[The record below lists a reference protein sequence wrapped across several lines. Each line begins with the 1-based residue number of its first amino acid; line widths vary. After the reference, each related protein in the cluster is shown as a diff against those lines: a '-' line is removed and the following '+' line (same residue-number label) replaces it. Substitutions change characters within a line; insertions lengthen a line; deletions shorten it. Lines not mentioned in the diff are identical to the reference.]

1 MSGPGIEP
9 LHDDDPTWLGPYRLL
24 GRIASGGMG
33 RIYLGRG
40 ADGDLAALKTLLT
53 DGEVGAVNR
62 RRFAREVKV
71 AQQVRAEHTARVLAA
86 DPDAERPWMAT
97 EYVPAPSLAELVRH
111 AGTLTGSAVRWV
123 ARGTV
128 EALVG
133 LHRQGIVHRDVKPQ
147 NLLLPAEGPCLIDFG
162 ISHAQDLTR
171 TSLSLG
177 TVAFTSPEQ
186 ARGEE
191 STAASDVYSLGATL
205 FHLAVGRAPYPVG
218 EDMMR
223 LLARVAEA
231 DVDLTGLPAE
241 LAPVIAPCL
250 ALEPGDRPTSAE
262 VLSRVAVDL
271 AEAPT
276 AERIVGWLPPE
287 WSALV
292 AEYARHGRDLA
303 AWSWDG
309 DGDGD
314 GYGDATH
321 ADTGSA
327 AVTTDAAVTTNSAT
341 TPTATDPPEPPPGR
355 RARVLVR
362 TPRLLMVSIL
372 VAIVGFF
379 GIGYW
384 QNEQAKKLSATDRA
398 FQALA
403 PGDCLGSTPVAGEWT
418 KRAPSVV
425 DCGLPNAYA
434 RVTSVPGVNGGSCP
448 SRPETLA
455 WLRTFPRSATF
466 VLCAERLY
474 RVGQCTVGKRE
485 GQDITDVQVHEV
497 WDCRTTQLPPGYTEL
512 LRITEYPATGRQCG
526 RGDRDTADSG
536 AYVRYVVRTGE
547 DACLVRL

>member
-9 LHDDDPTWLGPYRLL
+9 LHDDDPTWIGPYRLL

-33 RIYLGRG
+33 RIHLGRG
-40 ADGDLAALKTLLT
+40 TDGGLVAVKTLLA
-53 DGEVGAVNR
+53 DGAVGAVNR
-62 RRFAREVKV
+62 RRFAREVKI
-71 AQQVRAEHTARVLAA
+71 ARQVRAEHTARVLAA

-111 AGTLTGSAVRWV
+111 AGTLSGSAVRWV

-231 DVDLTGLPAE
+231 DVDLTGLPPE
-241 LAPVIAPCL
+241 LAPVIEPCL
-250 ALEPGDRPTSAE
+250 ALDPGDRPTSAE
-262 VLSRVAVDL
+262 VLSRVSGDL

-276 AERIVGWLPPE
+276 AERIVGWLPPR

-292 AEYARHGRDLA
+292 AEYARYGEDLS

-309 DGDGD
+309 DVTRADTD
-314 GYGDATH
+314 NEADDTTDDATE
-321 ADTGSA
+321 
-327 AVTTDAAVTTNSAT
+327 DAIDDAT
-341 TPTATDPPEPPPGR
+341 TAADPPEPPPGR

-362 TPRLLMVSIL
+362 AVRLLMVSIL
-372 VAIVGFF
+372 VAIAGFL
-379 GIGYW
+379 GIAYW
-384 QNEQAKKLSATDRA
+384 YSEQAKKLSATDRA

-403 PGDCLGSTPVAGEWT
+403 PGDCLGSTPVAGEWA

-448 SRPETLA
+448 IRPEVIV
-455 WLRTFPRSATF
+455 WLRAFPQAETF

-485 GQDITDVQVHEV
+485 GRYITNVQIHEA
-497 WDCRTTQLPPGYTEL
+497 WDCRTTQLPAGYTEL
-512 LRITEYPATGRQCG
+512 LTITEYPATGQKCR
-526 RGDRDTADSG
+526 RDDRDTADSG
-536 AYVRYVVRTGE
+536 EYFRYVVRTGE
-547 DACLVRL
+547 IACLVRV

>member
-9 LHDDDPTWLGPYRLL
+9 LHDDDPTWLGSYRLL

-40 ADGDLAALKTLLT
+40 TDGDLVAVKTLLA

-71 AQQVRAEHTARVLAA
+71 AQRVRAEHTARVLAA

-97 EYVPAPSLAELVRH
+97 EYVPAPSLAELVQH
-111 AGTLTGSAVRWV
+111 AGTLSGSAVRWV

-205 FHLAVGRAPYPVG
+205 FHLAVGRAPYPAG

-231 DVDLTGLPAE
+231 DVDLTGLSAE

-250 ALEPGDRPTSAE
+250 ALESGDRPTSAE
-262 VLSRVAVDL
+262 VLSKVAVDL

-276 AERIVGWLPPE
+276 AERIVGWLPPQ

-292 AEYARHGRDLA
+292 AEYARYGRDLS
-303 AWSWDG
+303 AWSWDE
-309 DGDGD
+309 
-314 GYGDATH
+314 DATH
-321 ADTGSA
+321 ADTDSDA
-327 AVTTDAAVTTNSAT
+327 DADITTAPTTLDHATTDLATAA
-341 TPTATDPPEPPPGR
+341 DPPESPPGR
-355 RARVLVR
+355 RARILVR
-362 TPRLLMVSIL
+362 TVRLLMVCIL
-372 VAIVGFF
+372 VAIAGFL
-379 GIGYW
+379 GIAYW
-384 QNEQAKKLSATDRA
+384 QSEQAKKLDSTDRA

-403 PGDCLGSTPVAGEWT
+403 PGDCLGSTPVAGEWA

-448 SRPETLA
+448 SRPEVIG
-455 WLRTFPRSATF
+455 WLRAFPQGETFK
-466 VLCAERLY
+466 LCAERLY

-485 GQDITDVQVHEV
+485 GRHVTSVQVHEV
-497 WDCRTTQLPPGYTEL
+497 WDCRATQLPPGYSEL
-512 LRITEYPATGRQCG
+512 LRITEYPAAGREC
-526 RGDRDTADSG
+526 RRDDRDAATSG
-536 AYVRYVVRTGE
+536 EYVRYVVRAGE
-547 DACLVRL
+547 VACLVRL

>member
-9 LHDDDPTWLGPYRLL
+9 LHDGDPTWLGPYRLF

-40 ADGDLAALKTLLT
+40 IDGDLVAVKTLLA
-53 DGEVGAVNR
+53 DGEVSAVNR
-62 RRFAREVKV
+62 RRFAREVKI

-86 DPDAERPWMAT
+86 DPGAERPWMAT

-111 AGTLTGSAVRWV
+111 AGTLSGSAVRWV

-147 NLLLPAEGPCLIDFG
+147 NLLLPAEGPCVIDFG

-177 TVAFTSPEQ
+177 TIAFTSPEQ

-218 EDMMR
+218 EDTMR
-223 LLARVAEA
+223 LLARVADA
-231 DVDLTGLPAE
+231 DVDLTGLPTE
-241 LAPVIAPCL
+241 LAWVIGPCL
-250 ALEPGDRPTSAE
+250 ALEPGDRPTSEE

-276 AERIVGWLPPE
+276 AERVVGWLPPR

-292 AEYARHGRDLA
+292 TEYARHGRDLA
-303 AWSWDG
+303 MWSWDE
-309 DGDGD
+309 
-314 GYGDATH
+314 DATH
-321 ADTGSA
+321 TDVDHTADA
-327 AVTTDAAVTTNSAT
+327 TTDDAAT
-341 TPTATDPPEPPPGR
+341 TGAEPPEAPPGR
-355 RARVLVR
+355 RSRALVR
-362 TPRLLMVSIL
+362 TVRLLMVSIL
-372 VAIVGFF
+372 VAIAGFA
-379 GIGYW
+379 GIAYW
-384 QNEQAKKLSATDRA
+384 QNERAKEPSSADRA

-403 PGDCLGSTPVAGEWT
+403 PGDCLDSTPVAGGWT
-418 KRAPSVV
+418 KRAPRVV
-425 DCGLPNAYA
+425 DCNLTYAYA
-434 RVTSVPGVNGGSCP
+434 RVTSVPGVSGGSCP
-448 SRPETLA
+448 SRPEVIG
-455 WLRTFPRSATF
+455 WLRAFPQGQTF

-485 GQDITDVQVHEV
+485 GRSITNVQVHEV
-497 WDCRTTQLPPGYTEL
+497 WDCRTAQLPIGYTEL
-512 LRITEYPATGRQCG
+512 LRIAEYPAAGHEC
-526 RGDRDTADSG
+526 RGPDRDTADSG
-536 AYVRYVVRTGE
+536 EYVRYVVRTGE
-547 DACLVRL
+547 VACLVRL

>member
-9 LHDDDPTWLGPYRLL
+9 LHDDDPTWIGPYRLL

-33 RIYLGRG
+33 RIHLGRG
-40 ADGDLAALKTLLT
+40 TDGGLVAIKTLLA

-62 RRFAREVKV
+62 RRFAREVKI
-71 AQQVRAEHTARVLAA
+71 ARQVRAEHTARVLAA

-97 EYVPAPSLAELVRH
+97 EYVPAPSLAELVSH
-111 AGTLTGSAVRWV
+111 AGTLSGSAVRWV

-177 TVAFTSPEQ
+177 TIAFTSPEQ

-241 LAPVIAPCL
+241 LAPVIGPCL
-250 ALEPGDRPTSAE
+250 ALEPADRPTSAE
-262 VLSRVAVDL
+262 VLARVSVDL

-276 AERIVGWLPPE
+276 AERIVGWLPPR

-292 AEYARHGRDLA
+292 TEYARYGRDLS
-303 AWSWDG
+303 AWSWD
-309 DGDGD
+309 
-314 GYGDATH
+314 GDATH
-321 ADTGSA
+321 ADTDGDA
-327 AVTTDAAVTTNSAT
+327 DATTDDAGTAA
-341 TPTATDPPEPPPGR
+341 DPPEPAPGG

-362 TPRLLMVSIL
+362 AVRVLMVSIL
-372 VAIVGFF
+372 VAIAGFL
-379 GIGYW
+379 GIAYW
-384 QNEQAKKLSATDRA
+384 HGEQAKKPSATDRA
-398 FQALA
+398 FEALA
-403 PGDCLGSTPVAGEWT
+403 PGDCLGSTPVSGEWA

-425 DCGLPNAYA
+425 DCALPNAYA

-448 SRPETLA
+448 SRPEVIG
-455 WLRTFPRSATF
+455 WLRAFPQGETF

-485 GQDITDVQVHEV
+485 GRHITSVQVHEV
-497 WDCRTTQLPPGYTEL
+497 WDCRTEQLPSGYGEL
-512 LRITEYPATGRQCG
+512 LKITEYPAIGQDC
-526 RGDRDTADSG
+526 RGDDRDTAASDE
-536 AYVRYVVRTGE
+536 YVRYVVRTGE
-547 DACLVRL
+547 VACLARV